1 MLETAAMI
9 LIGRVPIVSLDVLS
23 LTRTGVWRA
32 KCGTTLRLVTEE
44 ITPFALMLAQGR
56 GASPEGRA
64 ASIPSGAVP
73 AKEEALAKR
82 EMIRRRSQLGI
93 PLRGMERTGCL
104 NLTRIERMI
113 PLAIIRRRV
122 YSSRTES
129 GFLQYPRDCV
139 RNSVKT
145 RYRLIRRRVGGGMF
159 SGRDDTT
166 DRRENPGTSNEDAA
180 QKTVKE
186 KNQAAARHANR
197 VLLIKQ
203 GRAFAKFRAAG
214 IAGALLSL

>member
-1 MLETAAMI
+1 
-9 LIGRVPIVSLDVLS
+9 
-23 LTRTGVWRA
+23 
-32 KCGTTLRLVTEE
+32 
-44 ITPFALMLAQGR
+44 
-56 GASPEGRA
+56 
-64 ASIPSGAVP
+64 
-73 AKEEALAKR
+73 LAKR

-186 KNQAAARHANR
+186 KNQAAARHANPR
-197 VLLIKQ
+197 
-203 GRAFAKFRAAG
+203 FAHQTRESFRQ
-214 IAGALLSL
+214 ISSSRHSRRPALLMSARLEST